1 MPPLKEEKEE
11 YTDEEEET
19 DAPDKQS
26 DSPKATP
33 ELDIVETEKRNLPM
47 QAARVPEPYD
57 PKLDWKITPFPTL
70 ELLDKRNDEDAPIDM
85 EEQNKN
91 KDQIIEVL
99 QNFERRHIFHKS
111 YGGTDHHVVRN
122 HPGKKE

>member
-57 PKLDWKITPFPTL
+57 PKLDWKITITL
-70 ELLDKRNDEDAPIDM
+70 RSNCWTNATMKMRPSTW
-85 EEQNKN
+85 
-91 KDQIIEVL
+91 
-99 QNFERRHIFHKS
+99 KS
-111 YGGTDHHVVRN
+111 KTKTKTKSLKCSRISA
-122 HPGKKE
+122 